1 MKNFL
6 KRGLLFILLTIP
18 LLLLTSC
25 KSSTAEIPSTPIP
38 TPKPGEGQL
47 IGIALNNDGEPLQN
61 IPIRLAQVYR
71 ENEQGAFVLD
81 TSHSPSS
88 ISSSKGEFVLLG
100 IPPAEYLLVVGKPED
115 NNYIIYQDKDGKPI
129 TYTIKGGESLNI
141 GKIQVDFKP

>member
-6 KRGLLFILLTIP
+6 KRVLLIICLATFLF
-18 LLLLTSC
+18 LLTSC
-25 KSSTAEIPSTPIP
+25 RSSTSELLNTPIP

-47 IGIALNNDGEPLQN
+47 IGIVKNNNGDPIQN

-71 ENEQGAFVLD
+71 QGEEGTFILD

-88 ISSSKGEFVLLG
+88 ISSSEGEFILLE

-115 NNYIIYQDKDGKPI
+115 NNYIIYQDKNGKPV
-129 TYTIKGGESLNI
+129 TYNIEDGEILNI
-141 GKIQVDFKP
+141 GTIQVDFKP